1 MRAGPVRRAA
11 VPGERGAAVVDFV
24 LVTVLLVP
32 LVLGIVQLALV
43 LHVRNTL
50 TAAASE
56 GARLA
61 ATVDHGPDDGVG
73 LTRSQAAGV
82 LAGRYTDDVT
92 AQESSVDGYPG
103 VVVRVRAVVPALGMF
118 GPAVTLDV
126 EGHAVEEQ
134 LP

>member
-1 MRAGPVRRAA
+1 MARR
-11 VPGERGAAVVDFV
+11 ERGAAVVDFV
-24 LVTVLLVP
+24 LVTVVLVP
-32 LVLGIVQLALV
+32 LVLGIAQLALV

-61 ATVDHGPDDGVG
+61 ATVDHGPADGVT
-73 LTRSQAAGV
+73 LTRSRVAGV
-82 LAGRYTDDVT
+82 LAGGYADDVVASET
-92 AQESSVDGYPG
+92 AVDGYPG
-103 VVVRVRAVVPALGMF
+103 VVVRVHATVPALGLF
-118 GPAVTLDV
+118 GPSVSLDV